1 MGVVAK
7 QEVWKW
13 NGSKGILCWDA
24 EVCRLAPER
33 VYAPQLEPG
42 MEQQGMRMGS
52 PGGAPQREEGH
63 ILGWQGPTETP
74 PDEGKMPKLG

>member
-1 MGVVAK
+1 MGVITK

-13 NGSKGILCWDA
+13 NGSKGILRWDA
-24 EVCRLAPER
+24 GICRVAPER
-33 VYAPQLEPG
+33 VYAPQLESG

-52 PGGAPQREEGH
+52 TDGAPQREEGH
-63 ILGWQGPTETP
+63 ILGWQGCTETP